1 MFREDGI
8 AELVFET
15 LAALDPRAPSQMPRA
30 FRCPNG
36 ALADL
41 VEVFNGRPLY
51 DPVKDLGPIASIAA
65 NFISIAVHPSVPAQN
80 LKEFIVWLRANPD
93 KASKG
98 TSGVGSA
105 IHVAGVFLQKETG
118 TRFQFV
124 PYRGAAPAMQDLA
137 AGQIDFMID
146 LAANALPHVR
156 AGSIKAYA
164 VTDNGRLP
172 SAQEIPTVDEAGV
185 PGLHVST
192 WFGLWGTKGTPKA
205 VITKL
210 NAALVEALADPVV
223 RKRFA
228 DLGQEMFPAE
238 HQTPHALS
246 DFHKAEIEKWWPS
259 SKRRGSRQSESI
271 QPVGAVRIAC
281 FSAVG

>member
-1 MFREDGI
+1 
-8 AELVFET
+8 
-15 LAALDPRAPSQMPRA
+15 
-30 FRCPNG
+30 
-36 ALADL
+36 
-41 VEVFNGRPLY
+41 
-51 DPVKDLGPIASIAA
+51 
-65 NFISIAVHPSVPAQN
+65 
-80 LKEFIVWLRANPD
+80 
-93 KASKG
+93 
-98 TSGVGSA
+98 
-105 IHVAGVFLQKETG
+105 LQKETG

-164 VTDNGRLP
+164 VTDNRRLP
-172 SAQEIPTVDEAGV
+172 SAQEIPTVDEAGM

-205 VITKL
+205 VVTKL

-228 DLGQEMFPAE
+228 DLGQEMFPLE
-238 HQTPHALS
+238 QQTPQALAA
-246 DFHKAEIEKWWPS
+246 FHKAEIEKWWPII
-259 SKRRGSRQSESI
+259 KAANIRSE
-271 QPVGAVRIAC
+271 
-281 FSAVG
+281 